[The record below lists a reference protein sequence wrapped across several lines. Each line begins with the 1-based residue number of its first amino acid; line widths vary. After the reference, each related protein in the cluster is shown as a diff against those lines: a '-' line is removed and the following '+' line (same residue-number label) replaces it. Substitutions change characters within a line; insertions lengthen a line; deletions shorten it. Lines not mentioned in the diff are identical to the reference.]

1 MKILIYV
8 LCVMITLG
16 AKLETGELELQV
28 KSGGSA
34 DKYLVNVNS
43 QIQTKL
49 KLTQSSVIEIEG
61 SVSIELM
68 LVKVQ

>member
-16 AKLETGELELQV
+16 AKLESGELELQV

-34 DKYLVNVNS
+34 DKYRVNVNS